1 MNNIKVS
8 SQAVYYTN
16 GFRVLVSPTEIRIVW
31 LQDETEILT
40 LWLPP
45 VVAQA
50 LVPALTQALG
60 QWEAAVRGEKDE
72 AETSEKPTQE
82 P

>member
-50 LVPALTQALG
+50 LISALTQALG
-60 QWEAAVRGEKDE
+60 QWETAVRGEKDE
-72 AETSEKPTQE
+72 IEASEKPTQE